1 VFDAPPPP
9 PPTAIPASTG
19 PARSQQVLLLA
30 VALAPLAL
38 LVFLLLASPA
48 FLEPFADE
56 RVAIAGLALGLWI
69 VGLLALLTTIA
80 VGAAIFVRN
89 TLAAVLVVVVLASVA
104 FWVVVLGP
112 ATVLIVINLET

>member
-1 VFDAPPPP
+1 MFHAPPP
-9 PPTAIPASTG
+9 PPTAILASTG

-30 VALAPLAL
+30 VALAPMAL
-38 LVFLLLASPA
+38 VVFLLLASPT
-48 FLEPFADE
+48 FLEPFTDE
-56 RVAIAGLALGLWI
+56 RVAIAGLPLGLWI

-89 TLAAVLVVVVLASVA
+89 TLAAVLVVVVLTSVA

-112 ATVLIVINLET
+112 ATVLIVTNLET